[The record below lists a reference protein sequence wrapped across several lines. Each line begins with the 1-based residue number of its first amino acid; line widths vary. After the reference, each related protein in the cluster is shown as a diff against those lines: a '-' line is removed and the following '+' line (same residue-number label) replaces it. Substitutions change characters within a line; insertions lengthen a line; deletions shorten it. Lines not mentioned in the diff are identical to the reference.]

1 MKHKEKENEPSSL
14 KRKSNEKS
22 QHGVKKTRKGTSLD
36 MLSRIVA
43 SSSSRRTVSKPVR
56 YQDHAMLKKKKKRG
70 RAGAVSNG
78 TNEQPKE
85 VVSINEPIEPI
96 SGGAI
101 LVNDDAMTS
110 TSSSTEDVL
119 LSTLPQSDW
128 TGYRVK
134 ILTGLCKGKIGVTHK
149 GEVQRYKLNPH
160 ITFDVTH

>member
-1 MKHKEKENEPSSL
+1 MKDKEKDDEPSSL

-22 QHGVKKTRKGTSLD
+22 LHGIKKKRKGTSLD
-36 MLSRIVA
+36 MLSRIA
-43 SSSSRRTVSKPVR
+43 APSSSRRTVSKPVR

-70 RAGAVSNG
+70 RASAVSNG

-85 VVSINEPIEPI
+85 VVSIHEPIEPI

-101 LVNDDAMTS
+101 LDNDDAT

-128 TGYRVK
+128 TGYRVR
-134 ILTGLCKGKIGVTHK
+134 ILTGLCKGKIGLTHK
-149 GEVQRYKLNPH
+149 GEVQRYNLNPYIIFD
-160 ITFDVTH
+160 ITY